1 MKRFVLVGGA
11 KDEIEKIF
19 EKARVTKKE
28 VAELLDVSP
37 IAFYCK
43 MRGKKSSFSAQEVK
57 TLLDAFPEIQKS
69 WFNQKSWFKTYKYG
83 DHADKCGERIN
94 KCGDH
99 VTAKSV
105 TPTAIEVK
113 RISNGYEAQFTGI
126 DGKLH
131 SAYGKTELEARKKAE
146 ERMASITCPK
156 QEKVPDDKAGIN
168 ISGDEAMVLL
178 NQLMLDLRSG
188 AVSEVDKPILKS
200 IYMRLAVQ
208 II

>member
-1 MKRFVLVGGA
+1 MKRFVLADGA
-11 KDEIEKIF
+11 KEEINKIF
-19 EKARVTKKE
+19 GKARVTKKE

-37 IAFYCK
+37 MAFYYK
-43 MRGKKSSFSAQEVK
+43 MRSKRSSFSAQEVK

-69 WFNQKSWFKTYKYG
+69 WFKTYKYG
-83 DHADKCGERIN
+83 DHVDKCGERIN

-99 VTAKSV
+99 VTTKSV
-105 TPTAIEVK
+105 TPIEVK

-131 SAYGKTELEARKKAE
+131 SAYGKTELETRKKAE
-146 ERMASITCPK
+146 ERMASITAK
-156 QEKVPDDKAGIN
+156 HEETLLDNKADIN

-178 NQLMLDLRSG
+178 NQLMLDLRNG

>member
-1 MKRFVLVGGA
+1 MKRFVLVDGA
-11 KDEIEKIF
+11 KERIDKIF

-37 IAFYCK
+37 MVFYYK
-43 MRGKKSSFSAQEVK
+43 MRSKRSSFSAQEVK

-69 WFNQKSWFKTYKYG
+69 WFKTYKYG
-83 DHADKCGERIN
+83 DHVDKCGERIN

-146 ERMASITCPK
+146 ERMASITAK

-178 NQLMLDLRSG
+178 NQLMLDLRNG
-188 AVSEVDKPILKS
+188 AVSEADKPILKS

>member
-1 MKRFVLVGGA
+1 MKRFVLVDGA
-11 KDEIEKIF
+11 KESIDKIF

-28 VAELLDVSP
+28 VAELLDVSEV
-37 IAFYCK
+37 AFYYK
-43 MRGKKSSFSAQEVK
+43 MRGKRSSFRTQEVK

-69 WFNQKSWFKTYKYG
+69 WFKTYKYG
-83 DHADKCGERIN
+83 DHFDKCGEHIN

-99 VTAKSV
+99 VTAKIV
-105 TPTAIEVK
+105 TPIEVK

-146 ERMASITCPK
+146 ERMASITVK
-156 QEKVPDDKAGIN
+156 QEETLPDDKAVIN
-168 ISGDEAMVLL
+168 ISGGEAMVLL
-178 NQLMLDLRSG
+178 NQLMIDLRNG
-188 AVSEVDKPILKS
+188 AVSEADKPILKS

>member
-1 MKRFVLVGGA
+1 MKRFVLVDGA
-11 KDEIEKIF
+11 KESIDKIF

-28 VAELLDVSP
+28 VAELLDVSEV
-37 IAFYCK
+37 AFYYK
-43 MRGKKSSFSAQEVK
+43 MRGKRSSFRTQEVK

-69 WFNQKSWFKTYKYG
+69 WFKTYKYG
-83 DHADKCGERIN
+83 DHFDKCGEHIN

-99 VTAKSV
+99 VTAKIV
-105 TPTAIEVK
+105 TPIEVK

-146 ERMASITCPK
+146 ERMASITCQK

-178 NQLMLDLRSG
+178 NQLMLDLRNG
-188 AVSEVDKPILKS
+188 AVSEADKPILKS

>member
-1 MKRFVLVGGA
+1 MKRFVLADGA
-11 KDEIEKIF
+11 KAEINKIF
-19 EKARVTKKE
+19 GKARVTKKE

-37 IAFYCK
+37 MAFYYK
-43 MRGKKSSFSAQEVK
+43 MRSKRSSFSAQEVK

-69 WFNQKSWFKTYKYG
+69 WFKTYKYG
-83 DHADKCGERIN
+83 DHVDKCGERIN

-131 SAYGKTELEARKKAE
+131 SAYGKTELETRKKAE

-178 NQLMLDLRSG
+178 NQLMLDLRNG
-188 AVSEVDKPILKS
+188 AVSEADKPILKS

>member
-1 MKRFVLVGGA
+1 MKRFVLADGA
-11 KDEIEKIF
+11 KEEINKIF

-37 IAFYCK
+37 MAFYYK
-43 MRGKKSSFSAQEVK
+43 MRSERSSFSAQEVK
-57 TLLDAFPEIQKS
+57 TLLDAFPEV
-69 WFNQKSWFKTYKYG
+69 QKSWFKTYKHG
-83 DHADKCGERIN
+83 DHINKCGERIN

-156 QEKVPDDKAGIN
+156 QGKVPDDKAGIN

-188 AVSEVDKPILKS
+188 AVSEADKPILKS

>member
-1 MKRFVLVGGA
+1 MKRFVLADGA
-11 KDEIEKIF
+11 KEEINKIF

-28 VAELLDVSP
+28 VAGLLDVSP
-37 IAFYCK
+37 MAFYYK
-43 MRGKKSSFSAQEVK
+43 MRSKRSSFSAQEVK

-69 WFNQKSWFKTYKYG
+69 WFKTYKYG
-83 DHADKCGERIN
+83 DHVDKCGERIN

-113 RISNGYEAQFTGI
+113 RISNGYEAQFTGV

-131 SAYGKTELEARKKAE
+131 SAYGKTELETRKKAE

-178 NQLMLDLRSG
+178 NQLMLDLRNG
-188 AVSEVDKPILKS
+188 AVSEADKPILKS

>member
-1 MKRFVLVGGA
+1 MKRFVLVDGA
-11 KDEIEKIF
+11 KESIDKIF
-19 EKARVTKKE
+19 ENARVTKKE
-28 VAELLDVSP
+28 VAELLDVSEV
-37 IAFYCK
+37 AFYYK
-43 MRGKKSSFSAQEVK
+43 MRGKRSSFRAQEVK

-69 WFNQKSWFKTYKYG
+69 WFKMYKYG
-83 DHADKCGERIN
+83 DHFDKCGERIN

-99 VTAKSV
+99 VTAKIV
-105 TPTAIEVK
+105 TPIEVK

-131 SAYGKTELEARKKAE
+131 SAYGKTELETRKKAE

-156 QEKVPDDKAGIN
+156 QEKVLDDKAGIN

-178 NQLMLDLRSG
+178 NQLMLDLRNG
-188 AVSEVDKPILKS
+188 AVSEADKPILKS

>member
-1 MKRFVLVGGA
+1 MGSR
-11 KDEIEKIF
+11 
-19 EKARVTKKE
+19 
-28 VAELLDVSP
+28 
-37 IAFYCK
+37 
-43 MRGKKSSFSAQEVK
+43 K
-57 TLLDAFPEIQKS
+57 TFRCLPRDLKGF
-69 WFNQKSWFKTYKYG
+69 FKPYKYG
-83 DHADKCGERIN
+83 DHIN

-105 TPTAIEVK
+105 TPIEVK

-146 ERMASITCPK
+146 ERMASITVK
-156 QEKVPDDKAGIN
+156 QEETLPDDKAVIN

-178 NQLMLDLRSG
+178 NQLILDFRNG
-188 AVSEVDKPILKS
+188 AVSEANKSILKS
-200 IYMRLAVQ
+200 IYMRIAVQ

>member
-1 MKRFVLVGGA
+1 MKRFVLVDGA
-11 KDEIEKIF
+11 KESIDKIF

-28 VAELLDVSP
+28 VAELLDVSEV
-37 IAFYCK
+37 AFYYK
-43 MRGKKSSFSAQEVK
+43 MRGKRSSFRAQEVK

-69 WFNQKSWFKTYKYG
+69 WFKTYKYG
-83 DHADKCGERIN
+83 DRFNKCGERFN

-99 VTAKSV
+99 VTEKIV
-105 TPTAIEVK
+105 TPIEVK

-178 NQLMLDLRSG
+178 NQLMLDLRNG
-188 AVSEVDKPILKS
+188 AVSEADKPILKS

>member
-1 MKRFVLVGGA
+1 MKRFVLVDGA
-11 KDEIEKIF
+11 KEQIDKIF
-19 EKARVTKKE
+19 EKAMVTKKE

-37 IAFYCK
+37 MVFYYK
-43 MRGKKSSFSAQEVK
+43 MRSKRSSFSAKEVK

-69 WFNQKSWFKTYKYG
+69 WFKTYKYG
-83 DHADKCGERIN
+83 DHVDKCGERIN

-105 TPTAIEVK
+105 TPIEVK

-126 DGKLH
+126 DGKPH

-156 QEKVPDDKAGIN
+156 QGKVPDDKAGIN

-178 NQLMLDLRSG
+178 NQLMLDLRNG
-188 AVSEVDKPILKS
+188 AVSEADKPILKS

>member
-1 MKRFVLVGGA
+1 MKRFYTPFL
-11 KDEIEKIF
+11 KIR
-19 EKARVTKKE
+19 EA
-28 VAELLDVSP
+28 
-37 IAFYCK
+37 
-43 MRGKKSSFSAQEVK
+43 
-57 TLLDAFPEIQKS
+57 
-69 WFNQKSWFKTYKYG
+69 WFKQSYRY
-83 DHADKCGERIN
+83 
-94 KCGDH
+94 GDH

-113 RISNGYEAQFTGI
+113 RISNGYEAQLTGI

-146 ERMASITCPK
+146 ERMASITVK
-156 QEKVPDDKAGIN
+156 QEETLPDDKAVIN

-178 NQLMLDLRSG
+178 NQLMIDLRNG

-200 IYMRLAVQ
+200 IYMRLAEQ

>member
-1 MKRFVLVGGA
+1 MKRFVLVDGA
-11 KDEIEKIF
+11 KEQIDEIF
-19 EKARVTKKE
+19 EKEGIQKKE
-28 VAELLDVSP
+28 VAERLGISP
-37 IAFYCK
+37 SGLCNKI
-43 MRGKKSSFSAQEVK
+43 RGVNSSFSERELG
-57 TLLDAFPEIQKS
+57 TLLYTFPEIREA
-69 WFNQKSWFKTYKYG
+69 WFKQSYRYG
-83 DHADKCGERIN
+83 DR
-94 KCGDH
+94 

-131 SAYGKTELEARKKAE
+131 SAYGKTELETRKKAE
-146 ERMASITCPK
+146 ERMASITVK

-178 NQLMLDLRSG
+178 NQLMLDLRNG
-188 AVSEVDKPILKS
+188 AVSEADKPILKS

>member
-1 MKRFVLVGGA
+1 MKRFVLADGA
-11 KDEIEKIF
+11 KEEINKIF
-19 EKARVTKKE
+19 EKARVTKRE
-28 VAELLDVSP
+28 VAGLLDVTP
-37 IAFYCK
+37 ITFYYKTC
-43 MRGKKSSFSAQEVK
+43 GKRSSFSAREVEK
-57 TLLDAFPEIQKS
+57 LLDAFPEISKA
-69 WFNQKSWFKTYKYG
+69 FFKPYKYG
-83 DHADKCGERIN
+83 DHVN

-99 VTAKSV
+99 VTAKSI
-105 TPTAIEVK
+105 TPIEVK
-113 RISNGYEAQFTGI
+113 RISNGYEAQFTGV

-146 ERMASITCPK
+146 ERMASITVK

-178 NQLMLDLRSG
+178 NQLMLDLRNG
-188 AVSEVDKPILKS
+188 AVSEADKPILKS

>member
-1 MKRFVLVGGA
+1 MP
-11 KDEIEKIF
+11 
-19 EKARVTKKE
+19 
-28 VAELLDVSP
+28 SP
-37 IAFYCK
+37 RSRRLF
-43 MRGKKSSFSAQEVK
+43 
-57 TLLDAFPEIQKS
+57 
-69 WFNQKSWFKTYKYG
+69 FKPYKYG
-83 DHADKCGERIN
+83 DHIN

-105 TPTAIEVK
+105 TPIEVK

-131 SAYGKTELEARKKAE
+131 SAYGKTEMETRKKAE
-146 ERMASITCPK
+146 ERMKSITCPK

-178 NQLMLDLRSG
+178 NQLMLDLRNG
-188 AVSEVDKPILKS
+188 AVSEADKPILKS

>member
-1 MKRFVLVGGA
+1 MKRFVLADGA
-11 KDEIEKIF
+11 KEEINKIF
-19 EKARVTKKE
+19 GKARVTKKE

-37 IAFYCK
+37 MAFYYK
-43 MRGKKSSFSAQEVK
+43 MRSKRSLFSAQEVK

-69 WFNQKSWFKTYKYG
+69 WFKMYKYG
-83 DHADKCGERIN
+83 DHVDKCGERIN

-131 SAYGKTELEARKKAE
+131 SAYGKTELETRKKAE

-178 NQLMLDLRSG
+178 NQLMLDLRNG
-188 AVSEVDKPILKS
+188 AVSEADKPILKS

>member
-1 MKRFVLVGGA
+1 MKRFVLADGA
-11 KDEIEKIF
+11 KEEINKIF
-19 EKARVTKKE
+19 GKARVTKKE

-37 IAFYCK
+37 MVFYYK
-43 MRGKKSSFSAQEVK
+43 MRSERSSFSAQEVK

-69 WFNQKSWFKTYKYG
+69 WFKTYKYG
-83 DHADKCGERIN
+83 DHVDKCGERIN

-146 ERMASITCPK
+146 ERMAQITCQK

-178 NQLMLDLRSG
+178 NQLMLDLRNG
-188 AVSEVDKPILKS
+188 AVSEADKPILKS

>member
-1 MKRFVLVGGA
+1 MKRFVLVDGV
-11 KDEIEKIF
+11 KDEIDKIF

-28 VAELLDVSP
+28 VAELLDVSEV
-37 IAFYCK
+37 AFYYK
-43 MRGKKSSFSAQEVK
+43 MRGKRSSFRAQEVK

-69 WFNQKSWFKTYKYG
+69 WFKTYKYG
-83 DHADKCGERIN
+83 DHFDKCGERIN

-99 VTAKSV
+99 VTAKIV
-105 TPTAIEVK
+105 TPIEVK

-156 QEKVPDDKAGIN
+156 QEKVLDDKAGIN

-178 NQLMLDLRSG
+178 NQLMLDLRNG
-188 AVSEVDKPILKS
+188 AVSEADKPTLKS

>member
-1 MKRFVLVGGA
+1 MKRFVLVDGA
-11 KDEIEKIF
+11 KDEIDKIF
-19 EKARVTKKE
+19 EKAMVTKKE

-37 IAFYCK
+37 MAFYYK
-43 MRGKKSSFSAQEVK
+43 MCSKRSSFSAQEVK
-57 TLLDAFPEIQKS
+57 TILDAFPEIQKD
-69 WFNQKSWFKTYKYG
+69 WFKPYKYG
-83 DHADKCGERIN
+83 DHVDKCGERIN

-105 TPTAIEVK
+105 TPIEVK

-146 ERMASITCPK
+146 ERMASITCQK

-178 NQLMLDLRSG
+178 NQLMLDLRNG
-188 AVSEVDKPILKS
+188 AVSEEDKPILKS

>member
-1 MKRFVLVGGA
+1 MKRFVLVDGA
-11 KDEIEKIF
+11 KESIDKIF

-28 VAELLDVSP
+28 VAELLDVSEV
-37 IAFYCK
+37 AFYYK
-43 MRGKKSSFSAQEVK
+43 MRGKRSSFRAQEVK

-69 WFNQKSWFKTYKYG
+69 WFKTYKYG
-83 DHADKCGERIN
+83 DHFDKCGEHIN

-99 VTAKSV
+99 VTAKIV
-105 TPTAIEVK
+105 TPIEVK

-146 ERMASITCPK
+146 ERMASITCQK

-178 NQLMLDLRSG
+178 NQLMLDLRNG
-188 AVSEVDKPILKS
+188 AVSEADKPILKS

>member
-1 MKRFVLVGGA
+1 MKRFVLADGA
-11 KDEIEKIF
+11 KEEINKIF

-37 IAFYCK
+37 MAFYYK
-43 MRGKKSSFSAQEVK
+43 MRSKRSSFSAQEVK

-69 WFNQKSWFKTYKYG
+69 WFKTYKYG
-83 DHADKCGERIN
+83 DHVDKCGEHIN

-105 TPTAIEVK
+105 TPIEVK

-146 ERMASITCPK
+146 ERMASITAK
-156 QEKVPDDKAGIN
+156 QEETLPDDKAGIN

-178 NQLMLDLRSG
+178 NQLMLDLRNG

>member
-1 MKRFVLVGGA
+1 MKRFVLADGA
-11 KDEIEKIF
+11 KEEINKIF
-19 EKARVTKKE
+19 EKARATKRE
-28 VAELLDVSP
+28 VAELLDVTP
-37 IAFYCK
+37 ITFYYKTC
-43 MRGKKSSFSAQEVK
+43 GKRSSFSLWEVEK
-57 TLLDAFPEIQKS
+57 LLDAFPEISKA
-69 WFNQKSWFKTYKYG
+69 FFKPYKYG
-83 DHADKCGERIN
+83 DHIN

-105 TPTAIEVK
+105 TPIEVK

-146 ERMASITCPK
+146 ERMASITVK
-156 QEKVPDDKAGIN
+156 QEETLPDDKAVIN

-178 NQLMLDLRSG
+178 NQLILDFRNG
-188 AVSEVDKPILKS
+188 AVSEANKSILKS
-200 IYMRLAVQ
+200 IYMRIAVQ

>member
-1 MKRFVLVGGA
+1 MKRFVLVDGA
-11 KDEIEKIF
+11 KDEIDKIF
-19 EKARVTKKE
+19 EKAMVTKKE

-37 IAFYCK
+37 MAFYYK
-43 MRGKKSSFSAQEVK
+43 MCSKRSSFSAQEVK
-57 TLLDAFPEIQKS
+57 TILDAFPEIQKD
-69 WFNQKSWFKTYKYG
+69 WFKPYKYG
-83 DHADKCGERIN
+83 DHVDKCGERIN

-105 TPTAIEVK
+105 TPIEVK
-113 RISNGYEAQFTGI
+113 RISNGYEAQFTGV

-146 ERMASITCPK
+146 ERMASITCQK

-178 NQLMLDLRSG
+178 NQLMLDLRNG
-188 AVSEVDKPILKS
+188 AVSEEDKPILKS

>member
-1 MKRFVLVGGA
+1 MKRFVLADGA
-11 KDEIEKIF
+11 KEEINKILG
-19 EKARVTKKE
+19 KAMVTKKE

-37 IAFYCK
+37 MAFYYK
-43 MRGKKSSFSAQEVK
+43 MRSKRSSFSAQEVK

-69 WFNQKSWFKTYKYG
+69 WFKTYKYG
-83 DHADKCGERIN
+83 DHVDKCGERIN

-131 SAYGKTELEARKKAE
+131 SAYGKTELETRKKAE

-178 NQLMLDLRSG
+178 NQLMLDLRNG
-188 AVSEVDKPILKS
+188 AVSEADKPILKS

>member
-1 MKRFVLVGGA
+1 MKRFVLADGA
-11 KDEIEKIF
+11 KEEINKIF
-19 EKARVTKKE
+19 GKAMVTKKE

-37 IAFYCK
+37 MAFYYK
-43 MRGKKSSFSAQEVK
+43 MCSKRSSFSAQEVK

-69 WFNQKSWFKTYKYG
+69 WFKTYKYG
-83 DHADKCGERIN
+83 DHVD

-105 TPTAIEVK
+105 TPIEVK

-131 SAYGKTELEARKKAE
+131 SAYGKTELETRKKAE

-178 NQLMLDLRSG
+178 NQLMLDLRNG
-188 AVSEVDKPILKS
+188 AVSEADKPILKS

>member
-1 MKRFVLVGGA
+1 MKRFVLVDGA
-11 KDEIEKIF
+11 KESIDKIF

-28 VAELLDVSP
+28 VAELLDVSEV
-37 IAFYCK
+37 AFYYK
-43 MRGKKSSFSAQEVK
+43 MRGKRSSFRAQEVK

-69 WFNQKSWFKTYKYG
+69 WFKTYKYG
-83 DHADKCGERIN
+83 DHFDKCGEHIN

-99 VTAKSV
+99 VTAKIV
-105 TPTAIEVK
+105 TPIEVK

-156 QEKVPDDKAGIN
+156 QEKVLDDKAGIN

-178 NQLMLDLRSG
+178 NQLMLDLRNG
-188 AVSEVDKPILKS
+188 AVSEADKPILKS

>member
-1 MKRFVLVGGA
+1 MKRFVLVDGA
-11 KDEIEKIF
+11 KDEIDKIF

-28 VAELLDVSP
+28 VAELIDVSEV
-37 IAFYCK
+37 AFYYK
-43 MRGKKSSFSAQEVK
+43 MRGKRSSFRAQEVK

-69 WFNQKSWFKTYKYG
+69 WFKTYKYG
-83 DHADKCGERIN
+83 DHFDKCGEHIN

-99 VTAKSV
+99 VTEKIV
-105 TPTAIEVK
+105 TPIEVK

-178 NQLMLDLRSG
+178 NQLMLDLRNG
-188 AVSEVDKPILKS
+188 AVSEADKPILKS

>member
-1 MKRFVLVGGA
+1 MKRFVLADGA
-11 KDEIEKIF
+11 KEEINKIF

-37 IAFYCK
+37 MAFYYK
-43 MRGKKSSFSAQEVK
+43 MRSERSSFSAQEVK
-57 TLLDAFPEIQKS
+57 TLLDAFPEV
-69 WFNQKSWFKTYKYG
+69 QKSWFKTYKHG
-83 DHADKCGERIN
+83 DHIN
-94 KCGDH
+94 KCGDR

-105 TPTAIEVK
+105 PPTAIEVK
-113 RISNGYEAQFTGI
+113 RISNGYEAQFTGV

-156 QEKVPDDKAGIN
+156 QGKVPDDKAGIN

-178 NQLMLDLRSG
+178 NQLMIDLRNG
-188 AVSEVDKPILKS
+188 AVSEADKPILKS

>member
-1 MKRFVLVGGA
+1 MKRFVLVDGA
-11 KDEIEKIF
+11 KESIDKIF

-28 VAELLDVSP
+28 VAELIDVSEV
-37 IAFYCK
+37 AFYYK
-43 MRGKKSSFSAQEVK
+43 MRGKRSSFRAQEVK

-69 WFNQKSWFKTYKYG
+69 WFKTYKYG
-83 DHADKCGERIN
+83 DHFDKCGEHIN

-99 VTAKSV
+99 VTAKIV
-105 TPTAIEVK
+105 TPIEVK

-178 NQLMLDLRSG
+178 NQLMLDLRNG
-188 AVSEVDKPILKS
+188 AVSEADKPILKS

>member
-1 MKRFVLVGGA
+1 MKRFVLVDGA
-11 KDEIEKIF
+11 KEQIEKIF
-19 EKARVTKKE
+19 EKAMVTKKE

-37 IAFYCK
+37 MAFYYK
-43 MRGKKSSFSAQEVK
+43 MRSKRSSFSAQEVK

-69 WFNQKSWFKTYKYG
+69 WFNTYKYG
-83 DHADKCGERIN
+83 EHINKCGDRIN
-94 KCGDH
+94 KCEDH

-105 TPTAIEVK
+105 TPIEVK

-178 NQLMLDLRSG
+178 NQLMLDLRNG
-188 AVSEVDKPILKS
+188 AVSEADKPILKS

>member
-1 MKRFVLVGGA
+1 MKRFVLVDGA
-11 KDEIEKIF
+11 KDEIDKIF
-19 EKARVTKKE
+19 EKDGIQKKE
-28 VAELLDVSP
+28 VAELLGISP
-37 IAFYCK
+37 SGLGNKIS
-43 MRGKKSSFSAQEVK
+43 GVNSSFSERELE
-57 TLLDAFPEIQKS
+57 TLLYTFPEIRED
-69 WFNQKSWFKTYKYG
+69 WFKQSYRY
-83 DHADKCGERIN
+83 R
-94 KCGDH
+94 DH

-105 TPTAIEVK
+105 IPIEVK

-146 ERMASITCPK
+146 ERMASITCQK

-168 ISGDEAMVLL
+168 ISSDEAMVLL
-178 NQLMLDLRSG
+178 NQLMIDLRNG
-188 AVSEVDKPILKS
+188 AVSEADKPTLKS

>member
-1 MKRFVLVGGA
+1 MKRFVLVDGA
-11 KDEIEKIF
+11 KEEINKIF
-19 EKARVTKKE
+19 GNARVTKKE
-28 VAELLDVSP
+28 VAELLDVSQV
-37 IAFYCK
+37 AFYYK
-43 MRGKKSSFSAQEVK
+43 MLGKRSSFRAHEVK

-69 WFNQKSWFKTYKYG
+69 WFKTYKYG
-83 DHADKCGERIN
+83 EHVDKCGERIN

-146 ERMASITCPK
+146 ERMASITCQN

-178 NQLMLDLRSG
+178 NQLMLDLRNG
-188 AVSEVDKPILKS
+188 AVSEADKPILKS

>member
-1 MKRFVLVGGA
+1 MKRFVLADGA
-11 KDEIEKIF
+11 KEEINKIF
-19 EKARVTKKE
+19 GKARVTKKE

-37 IAFYCK
+37 MAFYYK
-43 MRGKKSSFSAQEVK
+43 MRSKRSSFSAQEVK

-69 WFNQKSWFKTYKYG
+69 WFKTYKYG
-83 DHADKCGERIN
+83 DHVDKCGEHIN

-105 TPTAIEVK
+105 TPIEVK

-146 ERMASITCPK
+146 ERMASITAK
-156 QEKVPDDKAGIN
+156 QEETLPDDKAGIN

-178 NQLMLDLRSG
+178 NQLMLDLRNG